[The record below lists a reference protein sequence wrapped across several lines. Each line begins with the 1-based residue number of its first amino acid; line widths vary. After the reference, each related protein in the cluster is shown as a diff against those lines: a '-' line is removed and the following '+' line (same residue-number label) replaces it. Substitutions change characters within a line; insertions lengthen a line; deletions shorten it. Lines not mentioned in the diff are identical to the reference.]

1 MSGPASW
8 HHARLLPDP
17 LVAKKEKEQAVQRAL
32 EARKLEMNAVA
43 KQKPRGQHY
52 SAAKID
58 SPRSRSDR
66 FLKTSSRY
74 TSLKLLSLNILLRL

>member
-1 MSGPASW
+1 MSGPATW

-52 SAAKID
+52 AAAKLD
-58 SPRSRSDR
+58 SPRSRFD
-66 FLKTSSRY
+66 
-74 TSLKLLSLNILLRL
+74 